1 MFPCDKQIVW
11 AVSSNPGGVS
21 SLGDLGVETWSR
33 TTSEGRCLG
42 KLLVGR
48 LDLECQVPEVG
59 SGEPVKVPELRTL
72 ESWLLCAGW
81 FGDIST

>member
-1 MFPCDKQIVW
+1 M
-11 AVSSNPGGVS
+11 
-21 SLGDLGVETWSR
+21 
-33 TTSEGRCLG
+33 G